1 MLCACFT
8 TSGNNY
14 FGEDI
19 VRVLQEVKSEKRR
32 AAYILMDRIRPRT
45 DLNVL
50 LRRGLPLKI
59 TSVCCELGICGAY
72 VRYSIHSAMQH
83 ACDKMT
89 KKQWQNRFLDEHGK
103 TLFIQARWRNGPQWG
118 SWSHFED
125 KEHWAQWCRHIGWS
139 LCVWQSTHQ
148 LKATCGK
155 SGGPEFNA
163 LQHKNACK

>member
-89 KKQWQNRFLDEHGK
+89 KKQWQNRFLNEHGK
-103 TLFIQARWRNGPQWG
+103 TVFSYRHGEEMVLNEVPGHILRTKSIEHNDAGILAGVSVSDNPLISWRLLVANLVALRIQ
-118 SWSHFED
+118 
-125 KEHWAQWCRHIGWS
+125 CT
-139 LCVWQSTHQ
+139 ST
-148 LKATCGK
+148 
-155 SGGPEFNA
+155 
-163 LQHKNACK
+163 